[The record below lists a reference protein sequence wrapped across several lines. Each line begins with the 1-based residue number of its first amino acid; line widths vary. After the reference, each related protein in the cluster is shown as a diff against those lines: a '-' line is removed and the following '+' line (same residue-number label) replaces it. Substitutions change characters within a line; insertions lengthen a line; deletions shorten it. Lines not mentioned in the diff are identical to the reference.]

1 MVETITCQLSKTG
14 DHEFYL
20 RTSRNTYFLFSQKY
34 RKSVHLFYSDGVW
47 LNEALD
53 FGKSRR
59 DHAIVHTM
67 RKLPIYIRYVEKEN
81 GISVLNRTKSSLVKH
96 ENKEIYSAKQ
106 LNERKLY
113 YEKSYNL

>member
-1 MVETITCQLSKTG
+1 MKEGLIMVERITCKLSKTG
-14 DHEFYL
+14 NHDFYL

-67 RKLPIYIRYVEKEN
+67 RKLPIYIRYIEKEN
-81 GISVLNRTKSSLVKH
+81 GISVLNRTKRQSG
-96 ENKEIYSAKQ
+96 EARKQ
-106 LNERKLY
+106 RDIFSKAA
-113 YEKSYNL
+113 